1 MGDSARV
8 IHEVADLKA
17 WRSEVLRCAR
27 CVQKEDLVRMVSAR
41 STKRKRQRRRA
52 YTADRA
58 PCSEWRAAKIRVQGN
73 SSTWVERERG
83 PVFGARR
90 CWMELRQARMRRA
103 STLGC
108 CGAPTQLAPCTLQ
121 NSSFLVLGWDSSLR

>member
-1 MGDSARV
+1 MVDSARV
-8 IHEVADLKA
+8 IYEVVDLKE

-52 YTADRA
+52 YTAERA
-58 PCSEWRAAKIRVQGN
+58 PYSEWRAAKIRMQGN
-73 SSTWVERERG
+73 SSRWVESERG
-83 PVFGARR
+83 LAFGVRR

-108 CGAPTQLAPCTLQ
+108 CGALTQLAPCTL
-121 NSSFLVLGWDSSLR
+121 LLGWDGSLR